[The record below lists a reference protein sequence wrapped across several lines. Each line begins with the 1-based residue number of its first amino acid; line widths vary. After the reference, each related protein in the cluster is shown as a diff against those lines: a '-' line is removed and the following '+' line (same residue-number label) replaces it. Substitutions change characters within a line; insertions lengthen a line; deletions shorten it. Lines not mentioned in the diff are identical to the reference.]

1 MLFRNILLIDDDEDD
16 REIFLTAL
24 ESINSPVNCIVSA
37 DAREALDKLVS
48 GEISPELII
57 LDLNMPVMNGQ
68 QFLVEVKKEESL
80 KNIPIIVLST
90 SSHELTIALTKELGA
105 SEFISK
111 PEKFEDLITQLKE
124 IFGE

>member
-16 REIFLTAL
+16 QEIFLTAL
-24 ESINSPVNCIVSA
+24 ENIRLPVNCTVS
-37 DAREALDKLVS
+37 DNARDALDKLVA

-68 QFLVEVKKEESL
+68 QFLMEVKKEKNL
-80 KNIPIIVLST
+80 KNIPVIVLST

-105 SEFISK
+105 SQFISK
-111 PEKFEDLITQLKE
+111 PERFEDLISQLRK
-124 IFGE
+124 ILGE